1 MNFDPSILASLP
13 LQTCIGNDVVCISNF
28 EKSLTPFF
36 INKVYTD
43 KELEYI
49 EKFAQPLERY
59 ASTFCAKEAIYKALK
74 QWKPDIHLSWKKI
87 EILREKV
94 GGKPSVTI
102 HLEAYKV
109 EIGLTISHDGD
120 YVWALAWISH

>member
-13 LQTCIGNDVVCISNF
+13 FKTCIGNDVVCISNF

-43 KELEYI
+43 RELEYI

-74 QWKPDIHLSWKKI
+74 QWKKI

-94 GGKPSVTI
+94 GGKPSVTL
-102 HLEAYKV
+102 HLEANKL

-120 YVWALAWISH
+120 YVWALAWISN